1 MTMDVDEQI
10 RLLGEKT
17 NAKREE
23 QKLKNA
29 AKKGDMELLSQL
41 RSKEK
46 DEAAALSTEVIK
58 LKHRLEPELR
68 DLDRKDRVFYA
79 NIDLQEYKE
88 RAITDK
94 YIRSGDVQ
102 QVTRS
107 TIIANSTDIYL
118 KRLAEQKRLD
128 QEHQQTEKLKILDAE
143 LEKDVFAFKK
153 RVEKEVELDF
163 LKKVKELG
171 LSSVKDLS
179 QDELDKIARD
189 TLAGLEK
196 AGKPLN

>member
-23 QKLKNA
+23 QKLKIA
-29 AKKGDMELLSQL
+29 ARKEDMELLSNL
-41 RSKEK
+41 RREEREEST
-46 DEAAALSTEVIK
+46 ALSTEVIK